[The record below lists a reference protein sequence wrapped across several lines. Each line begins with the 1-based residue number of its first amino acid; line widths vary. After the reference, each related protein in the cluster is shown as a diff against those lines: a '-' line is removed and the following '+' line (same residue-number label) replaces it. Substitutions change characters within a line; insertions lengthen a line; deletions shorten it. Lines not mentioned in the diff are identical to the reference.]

1 MAAVGAEEVGEPAG
15 EGGGVVM
22 SQDRT
27 FLNLITL
34 PPHPCSPL
42 NRAARPSAITG
53 CGREV
58 LAFFAK
64 PVVHSGIYTCTM
76 TQVRIH
82 TQARRVAPPARV
94 FRSPK
99 HAAAKALPIDALL
112 DPDLFKALC
121 DPTRVKL
128 LACLVKCARPCSVGE
143 VGECCDV
150 DLSVVSRH
158 LAFLE
163 RAGILASIKKGRIVT
178 YSVRSSDLCAS
189 LRDIADA
196 IESCCP
202 PGTCGNCST
211 GCGCLPVSD
220 AQSTRTQGGRRAR

>member
-1 MAAVGAEEVGEPAG
+1 MQPAQPCRPLPFAATR
-15 EGGGVVM
+15 
-22 SQDRT
+22 DRENPT
-27 FLNLITL
+27 V
-34 PPHPCSPL
+34 PPNPGSCP
-42 NRAARPSAITG
+42 
-53 CGREV
+53 
-58 LAFFAK
+58 
-64 PVVHSGIYTCTM
+64 GIYTCTM

-82 TQARRVAPPARV
+82 AHARKAPAPAGA

-112 DPDLFKALC
+112 NPDLFKALC

-163 RAGILASIKKGRIVT
+163 RAGILTSIKRGRVVT

-189 LRDIADA
+189 LRDLADA

-202 PGTCGNCST
+202 PGTCNDCSN
-211 GCGCLPVSD
+211 GCGCSPASD
-220 AQSTRTQGGRRAR
+220 AQSKPTQGGRRAR